1 MYYLSTDA
9 IIWDYSGGDTFCQR
23 CGGYGV
29 DSGDKRKANTGL
41 NDLQIKQIH
50 IQYIIDYIDAAV
62 LSGAHSLSILRTYSP
77 TRLSAPAFASSNL
90 LSNNGPAVPTVSVHI
105 FTDSLKT
112 RCRHA
117 GHDNNIIGE
126 WQVSGLNQRT

>member
-29 DSGDKRKANTGL
+29 DSGDKCKANTGL

-50 IQYIIDYIDAAV
+50 IQYIIDYIDAVV

-77 TRLSAPAFASSNL
+77 TRLSAPAFASSNRL
-90 LSNNGPAVPTVSVHI
+90 VV
-105 FTDSLKT
+105 
-112 RCRHA
+112 
-117 GHDNNIIGE
+117 
-126 WQVSGLNQRT
+126 